1 MRRVAFSICLKS
13 TGEDR
18 IPSSRFLCFPIRKR
32 IFRGGETYG
41 SALRNVGF
49 SMRKH
54 TREKDIQSKITKGFY
69 NKEGHNI

>member
-18 IPSSRFLCFPIRKR
+18 IPSNRFLCFPIRKR

-41 SALRNVGF
+41 SAKRNLRF
-49 SMRKH
+49 SVRKH
-54 TREKDIQSKITKGFY
+54 KRRKDV
-69 NKEGHNI
+69 